1 MRKEERG
8 LKITA
13 YVLTSLAI
21 LIIVFP
27 FLLMFSYSMMDSSAV
42 YRLPPRILPE
52 IPKSVG
58 IVIDYTGS
66 RAGEEELKNE
76 ILEDSIASLF
86 VTYFETQKD
95 SVGEVKVYG
104 TMDGKTIFYQRAH
117 TMEMK
122 MISKYTTYQNVAAM
136 NRQTLFYNDR
146 HKKAADAIGYQFDLS
161 GVSEAYA
168 VDKLGKN
175 EWNDTVISYLT
186 DESKNRGIHGSIQST
201 ILGGNAFL
209 MLENFMYYIKV
220 PSYMFPDDPLIEKL
234 SFFAFLFNTLLVILW
249 ALITQIGLC
258 SLTAFGISRLV
269 GRKTGK
275 ILMFY
280 FLFTLMIPFMC
291 IIMPQLI
298 MMQGIHAVDNYAAML
313 LPYLYPAAFYIFL
326 FKGFFDRLPQSL
338 FDAANIDGASQ
349 WYAFT
354 RICMPLSKPIISVI
368 AINVIVAAWGDF
380 TWYLMAANKPE
391 LWTINLALYSI
402 STGMNSE
409 HNLMFGL
416 SVVTIVPVMAVTL
429 IFSKQIKESIANAGI
444 KG

>member
-1 MRKEERG
+1 
-8 LKITA
+8 
-13 YVLTSLAI
+13 
-21 LIIVFP
+21 
-27 FLLMFSYSMMDSSAV
+27 
-42 YRLPPRILPE
+42 
-52 IPKSVG
+52 
-58 IVIDYTGS
+58 
-66 RAGEEELKNE
+66 
-76 ILEDSIASLF
+76 
-86 VTYFETQKD
+86 
-95 SVGEVKVYG
+95 
-104 TMDGKTIFYQRAH
+104 
-117 TMEMK
+117 
-122 MISKYTTYQNVAAM
+122 M
-136 NRQTLFYNDR
+136 NRQTLLYNYR
-146 HKKAADAIGYQFDLS
+146 HKKAADAIGYRFDLS
-161 GVSEAYA
+161 GVNEVYA
-168 VDKLGKN
+168 ADRLGQN
-175 EWNDTVISYLT
+175 EWNDNIVAYLT
-186 DESKNRGIHGSIQST
+186 DESKNRGINGSIKGT
-201 ILGGNAFL
+201 ILGRNALL
-209 MLENFMYYIKV
+209 MPENFMYYIRV
-220 PSYMFPDDPLIEKL
+220 PSYMFPNDPLIKKL
-234 SFFAFLFNTLLVILW
+234 SFFAFLFNTLLVIVW

-269 GRKTGK
+269 SRKTSK

-280 FLFTLMIPFMC
+280 FLFTVMIPFMC

-298 MMQGIHAVDNYAAML
+298 MMQKIHAVDNYAAML

-368 AINVIVAAWGDF
+368 AINIIVAAWGDF

-416 SVVTIVPVMAVTL
+416 SVVTIIPVMAVTL
-429 IFSKQIKESIANAGI
+429 IFSKQIKESLANAGI